1 MSFVHLHNHTHYS
14 LLDGACRI
22 EELVEMAVRFRCPA
36 IAITDHGNLFGA
48 IHFYQTAMKA
58 GIKPIVGMEA
68 YVAPNSRFDHTSVN
82 KRGENAFHL
91 ILLAMN
97 MTGYKNLIKLSSLG
111 FLEGFYYKPRIDREI
126 LTQYHEGL
134 IVLSSCTKG
143 EIPYKLIHGDEKEAK
158 ETAVFFKEVF
168 GNRFYLELQNHG
180 LPEEQKAIAGLL
192 KLQKQLDIP
201 VVATNDTHYLKCEH
215 AEAHDVLLC
224 IQTGKELSDPNR
236 LRFNT
241 DQLYFKSPQEME
253 ALFHEIPT
261 AIQTTLE
268 IAERCHLVL
277 DFKSIHLPHF
287 EVPPEEKGHTLESYF
302 EKKVW
307 EGLHQR
313 YSTIS
318 PELKNRCIHEIQLIK
333 QMGFASYF
341 LIVADIIQYAK
352 NRKIPVGPGRG
363 SAAGS
368 IVAYAL
374 GITDVDP
381 IQYGLLFERFLNP
394 ERVTMPDIDMDF
406 CFERREEVIQ
416 YVKEKYG
423 GSANVTQIITFGSMN
438 ARVVVRDVGRV
449 LKIPYGE
456 VDQIAKMIPFHYS
469 LRETL
474 EEVQGFR
481 EKVEAN
487 PVYKKLFNIALV
499 LEGLAR
505 HASTHAAG
513 VVIAPGNLMD
523 YLPLYKSPHGDVTT
537 QYDMKAIEAVGLLKM
552 DFLGLR
558 TLTVIDHTVA
568 MVKKRG
574 LQLDINN
581 IPYNDPE
588 TFQIFQN
595 GETVGIFQFESA
607 GMREYLKK
615 LRPESIEDL
624 TAMNALYRPGPMEMI
639 DDFIARKHQQ
649 TQVQYLHPSLE
660 PILKETHGVIVYQEQ
675 VIEIASR
682 LGGFSLGEA
691 DLLRRAMGKKLFELM
706 GEQRI
711 RFVEGAKKKGIP
723 ERIAHEI
730 FDLMDK
736 FAGYGFNKSHAVCYS
751 IIAYHT
757 AYLKAHF
764 PLEFMAAN
772 LTSEMGNT
780 DRIVVLYE
788 ECRRMKIPI
797 YPPDVNK
804 SEAAFTVEGEGI
816 RFGLGGV
823 KNVGSQAI
831 QSIVEARNKF
841 GPFKTLYDFVARVNS
856 RTVNKKVIESLIL
869 CSAMDSLEGTRE
881 QKMAVLSYA
890 LNIAGSINQ
899 VQTKQTS
906 MFDEEIFGTHLYP
919 PLPAVPSRPLS
930 EALKYERELLGI
942 YISGHP
948 LLKYEEE
955 VHLFSR
961 PTLDGL
967 SKCHHG
973 DTVRVCGRLYQITK
987 RVDRNKRSYVFFRIE
1002 DFNSS
1007 VRAVAFSDVFEKYQ
1021 NLIQEDQIA
1030 VVVGKIDKKDETENI
1045 TLIVC
1050 DIFTL
1055 EEARRRFIQKLVIQ
1069 VEEKTIQNGE
1079 IPAIKTILG
1088 KYPGNVPLIFNVPTA
1103 NGKFFRLSSKTIKVN
1118 PTSDLI
1124 SDLQIILGKENV
1136 WMEA

>member
-22 EELVEMAVRFRCPA
+22 EELVEMAVRFQCPA

-48 IHFYQTAMKA
+48 IHFYQTALKA
-58 GIKPIVGMEA
+58 GIKPIIGMEA
-68 YVAPNSRFDHTSVN
+68 YVAPKSRFDRSTMH
-82 KRGENAFHL
+82 KGGENAFHL

-97 MTGYKNLIKLSSLG
+97 MAGYKNLIKMSSLG
-111 FLEGFYYKPRIDREI
+111 YLEGFYYKPRIDREL

-134 IVLSSCTKG
+134 IVLSSCAQG
-143 EIPYKLIHGDEKEAK
+143 EIPYKLIHGDEKGAR
-158 ETAVFFKEVF
+158 ETAQFFKEVF
-168 GNRFYLELQNHG
+168 RDRFYLELQNHG

-192 KLQKQLDIP
+192 ELHKQLNIP
-201 VVATNDTHYLKCEH
+201 VVVTNDTHYLKQEH

-224 IQTGKELSDPNR
+224 IQTNKELSDLNR

-241 DQLYFKSPQEME
+241 DQLYFKSPQEMAVLFRDIPE
-253 ALFHEIPT
+253 ALHN
-261 AIQTTLE
+261 TLE

-277 DFKSIHLPHF
+277 DFKTIHLPHF

-313 YSTIS
+313 YPEIT
-318 PELKNRCIHEIQLIK
+318 PELKNRCLHEIQLIK
-333 QMGFASYF
+333 QMGFAGYF

-352 NRKIPVGPGRG
+352 SRNIPVGPGRG

-394 ERVTMPDIDMDF
+394 ERVTMPDIDIDF

-438 ARVVVRDVGRV
+438 ARAVVRDVGRV

-469 LRETL
+469 LQETMDK
-474 EEVQGFR
+474 VTGFK
-481 EKVEAN
+481 EKIEAN
-487 PVYKKLFNIALV
+487 PIYKKLFDIALV

-523 YLPLYKSPHGDVTT
+523 YIPLYKPPQGAITT
-537 QYDMKAIEAVGLLKM
+537 QYDMKALEAVGLLKM

-558 TLTVIDHTVA
+558 TLTVIDHTVS

-574 LQLDINN
+574 IDLDIKK
-581 IPYNDPE
+581 IPYNDPK

-595 GETVGIFQFESA
+595 GETIGIFQFESE

-615 LRPESIEDL
+615 LKPESIEDL

-639 DDFIARKHQQ
+639 DDFIARKHKQ
-649 TQVQYLHPSLE
+649 TEVEYLHPSLE
-660 PILKETHGVIVYQEQ
+660 SILKETHGVIVYQEQ

-691 DLLRRAMGKKLFELM
+691 DLLRRAMGKKLFDLM
-706 GEQRI
+706 QEQRA
-711 RFVEGAKKKGIP
+711 RFVEGAKKNNI
-723 ERIAHEI
+723 EEDVAHEI
-730 FDLMDK
+730 FDLMFK

-751 IIAYHT
+751 IVAYQT

-804 SEAAFTVEGEGI
+804 SEAGFTVEGEGI

-823 KNVGSQAI
+823 KNVGLQAI
-831 QSIVEARNKF
+831 ESIVEARKKY

-856 RTVNKKVIESLIL
+856 RTVNKKVIESLIQ
-869 CSAMDSLEGTRE
+869 SGAMDSLEGTRE
-881 QKMAVLSYA
+881 QKLAALPYA
-890 LNIAGSINQ
+890 LNIAGSLSQ
-899 VQTKQTS
+899 VHTRQTS
-906 MFDEEIFGTHLYP
+906 MFDEEIFGTNLYP

-930 EALKYERELLGI
+930 ETLKFERELLGI

-948 LLKYEEE
+948 LLKYEKE
-955 VHLFSR
+955 VLFFSR
-961 PTLDGL
+961 PPLAQF
-967 SKCHHG
+967 SKCNHG
-973 DTVRVCGRLYQITK
+973 DTVRVCGRLYQIST
-987 RVDRNKRSYVFFRIE
+987 RIDRNKRPYAFFRIE
-1002 DFNSS
+1002 DFTSS
-1007 VRAVAFSDVFEKYQ
+1007 VRAVAFSDVFEKYRA
-1021 NLIQEDQIA
+1021 LIYEDQIA
-1030 VVVGKIDKKDETENI
+1030 VVVGKIDKKEETENI

-1055 EEARRRFIQKLVIQ
+1055 EEARKRFVQKLVVQ

-1079 IPAIKTILG
+1079 IPVIKSIVG
-1088 KYPGNVPLIFNVPTA
+1088 KYPGNVPLIFNVPTT
-1103 NGKFFRLSSKTIKVN
+1103 NGKTVRLLSKKIKVN
-1118 PTSDLI
+1118 PTPELI
-1124 SDLQIILGKENV
+1124 AGLQNVLGKENV